1 MGRILKNINANNELV
16 VKNLLTTLVENQQGV
31 EEYRKTFF
39 SLGCEL
45 GKIIAAKYKNLGH
58 VLVVCAAEDADWL
71 ANGLLDFCRLGT
83 SIAVY
88 WTDRKVICENPKIE
102 ISPIVKSYIDSDA
115 DSCDTMIV
123 VKSIISTSCV
133 VKTQLNN
140 LMNRCNPSQII
151 IAAPVMFKDADKV
164 LKEEF
169 PKSIAEKFSF
179 VSFAIDDEKNNDGII
194 LPGIGGMVYSKLGLG
209 DVHQK
214 NAYMPNL
221 VRYHIMEPAFVCE
234 DIKCP

>member
-1 MGRILKNINANNELV
+1 MLT
-16 VKNLLTTLVENQQGV
+16 NLIDNKHGV
-31 EEYRKTFF
+31 EEYRNTFF
-39 SLGCEL
+39 NLGQEL
-45 GKIIAAKYKNLGH
+45 GKIIKVKYGDLGQ

-71 ANGLLDFCRLGT
+71 ANGLLDYCGLNT

-88 WTDRKVICENPKIE
+88 WTDRKVICEDPKIE
-102 ISPIVKSYIDSDA
+102 ISPIVKSYIDSDV

-140 LMNRCNPSQII
+140 LMNRCNPSRII
-151 IAAPVMFKDADKV
+151 IAAPVMFKDADNV
-164 LKEEF
+164 LREEF
-169 PKSIAEKFSF
+169 PEKIADKFSF
-179 VSFAIDDEKNNDGII
+179 VSFAVDDERNNEGIV
-194 LPGIGGMVYSKLGLG
+194 LPGIGGMVYPKLGVG

-221 VRYHIMEPAFVCE
+221 VKRHIMEPAFVCE